1 VAALGPD
8 VSRIG
13 GAAQE
18 AYRAQVDRY
27 LAHLQTLIGGD
38 DPDSRRDAL
47 ITLSMMV
54 GALVI
59 ARGLGSIERSDE
71 LLDTVRKAVRERR
84 LLAR

>member
-1 VAALGPD
+1 M
-8 VSRIG
+8 S
-13 GAAQE
+13 
-18 AYRAQVDRY
+18 DRY
-27 LAHLQTLIGGD
+27 LARLQTLTGGD

-84 LLAR
+84 PLAR